1 MYKILLEVLINYI
14 LPVIYTSMVS
24 LILVLFFLFIF
35 RIKDSNLRILFFF
48 LPLIKPFVVIAER
61 IDASTQLPAFKSGI
75 IGLRFPGPGNIISS
89 FKVPESEL
97 QVTSGINHFIFLII
111 LTSIIIVLLFRWI
124 TLMAFYRKLSFGDR
138 VGRKEVPE
146 IYDIVDKFAGKINM
160 DTTPA
165 ISLTHTEYF
174 SPFVTGIRKH
184 TIVLSPNLMERLN
197 RNEKEVLIQH
207 ELSHIKR
214 GDNFTG
220 WIAMLLRDLLFFN
233 PFAHIAYYLI
243 RTEQERDSDR
253 LVVMYSGKSKKDILR
268 GMLNI
273 ILKIK
278 SISCSKNIPGAAHAF
293 TLSPVNLINHIK
305 LKNRVN
311 SISNTDSSR
320 IYSRL
325 LPRILMCI
333 LFVFLLLTQ
342 VIFFLEIGS
351 CFIFLR

>member
-1 MYKILLEVLINYI
+1 MYKIFLEVLINYI
-14 LPVIYTSMVS
+14 LPAIYTSMVS

-48 LPLIKPFVVIAER
+48 LPLIKPFIVIAER
-61 IDASTQLPAFKSGI
+61 IDAAAQLPVLKSSM
-75 IGLRFPGPGNIISS
+75 IGLRFPDPGNIISS
-89 FKVPESEL
+89 FKVFERGP
-97 QVTSGINHFIFLII
+97 QVTSGINHFILLVI
-111 LTSIIIVLLFRWI
+111 LTSITVILLFRWI
-124 TLMAFYRKLSFGDR
+124 TLIAFYRKLSFGDI

-146 IYDIVDKFAGKINM
+146 IYDIVDRFAGKIKM
-160 DTTPA
+160 DTPA

-174 SPFVTGIRKH
+174 SPFVTGIKNH
-184 TIVLSPNLMERLN
+184 TIVLSPNLMEKLN

-253 LVVMYSGKSKKDILR
+253 LVVRYSGKTKKEILR

-278 SISCSKNIPGAAHAF
+278 SISCSKDAPGAAHAF
-293 TLSPVNLINHIK
+293 TLSPVNLFNHIK

-311 SISNTDSSR
+311 SISNTDPSR

-333 LFVFLLLTQ
+333 LFVFLLLIQ
-342 VIFFLEIGS
+342 IIFFLEIGGYS
-351 CFIFLR
+351 IFLR